1 MSTSRNFHAIVYPD
15 QEDGGFVAECP
26 EVGTVGQGETEEAAL
41 SDLYQATE
49 VHLMDFP
56 LPSPPSKVT
65 QFQIHV

>member
-1 MSTSRNFHAIVYPD
+1 MSTSHTFHAIVYPD
-15 QEDGGFVAECP
+15 RENGGFVAECP
-26 EVGTVGQGETEEAAL
+26 EVGTVGQGETEEEAL

-56 LPSPPSKVT
+56 IPSTSSKVT